1 MSLENIFAELKQVE
15 THDEIRKME
24 DLIEAMQETETGI
37 NFKSQKVFLT
47 TIPAAVSGDNLISWI
62 ENHLRIEDS
71 QEASHI
77 ANVLLLYGYVYP
89 LTDYKSS
96 LVKDDP
102 TAFYRF
108 QAPYYWISKTPKPDP
123 MDYAIYLVKRTL
135 RKRPKYALEDYEQSA
150 LHRLQN
156 MLAQKWEFIC
166 MQAADQMRLYKDK
179 RKSDQIVLEAQVGAF
194 VDIDMST
201 NFLANCIERAFWRVH
216 HPPPSRLSC
225 FKEGLPLQHRPSDSC
240 LLARQQQ
247 CRQQPPPLQSHS
259 HLRISNKKSTENI
272 LLFTANR
279 SSYDWF
285 LSDLHSS
292 SSTMSATAWLS
303 QPGSIEQSP
312 CQPLVTL
319 PTCDSLLTSFPLGSR
334 LSISSSGTVTEST
347 PYPTVN
353 QATFTS
359 NGPCF
364 SSTLSFKSNA
374 GVVHVYIS
382 AKLVRLWATSF
393 DNLLWDPKGCQA
405 FKAFLEKEFSSENL
419 RFWLT
424 VNAYQ
429 FTPISNLRAA
439 GKRIFDEFLAPNAP
453 SEINIDCTTRAATAE
468 AVKVIGLVYFLWGGN
483 PHSDP
488 AFLPNQHT
496 NPSWFVFLEAK
507 QHIYKLMKSDSY
519 VRFLRSDDYSAVLR
533 VVLANQHSG
542 HSRRSTVKPSLA
554 TSVPSAAE
562 DSGLA
567 VSSSLSQKQRC
578 SN

>member
-1 MSLENIFAELKQVE
+1 MTQPPFIGFRYNNL
-15 THDEIRKME
+15 
-24 DLIEAMQETETGI
+24 
-37 NFKSQKVFLT
+37 FL
-47 TIPAAVSGDNLISWI
+47 A
-62 ENHLRIEDS
+62 RI
-71 QEASHI
+71 
-77 ANVLLLYGYVYP
+77 
-89 LTDYKSS
+89 
-96 LVKDDP
+96 VK
-102 TAFYRF
+102 
-108 QAPYYWISKTPKPDP
+108 APYYWISKTPKPDP

-179 RKSDQIVLEAQVGAF
+179 RKSDQIVLEAQ
-194 VDIDMST
+194 
-201 NFLANCIERAFWRVH
+201 ERAFWRVH

-225 FKEGLPLQHRPSDSC
+225 FKEGLPRNGLVNRRSLSWRRAHVNILLNRDRMFQHRPSDSC

-353 QATFTS
+353 Q
-359 NGPCF
+359 
-364 SSTLSFKSNA
+364 
-374 GVVHVYIS
+374 
-382 AKLVRLWATSF
+382 VRLWATSF

-468 AVKVIGLVYFLWGGN
+468 AVK
-483 PHSDP
+483 
-488 AFLPNQHT
+488 